1 MLLFNLIKKFLP
13 FRVVE
18 ISQVG
23 LKQKFEK
30 MLSTNRFFCSELT
43 DCADGRNSF
52 ENDYS
57 RIVLSSYVR
66 RMQDKAQVFPLA
78 QNDFVRTRLTHSMEV
93 SCFAKG
99 LGLGVEKFMLSHGLL
114 DEWQQ
119 NFIPSILETAGLVHD
134 IGNPPFGHFGEESI
148 RSFFRKLKAD
158 KTSKAGKAYQSLS
171 CCQQADFENF
181 DGNVQGFRILK
192 SLAPNQYGNSFN
204 LTFAL
209 LATVIKYPFSST
221 DGNKKTGN
229 PFQKKFGYF
238 CSEQNAYQKITAELG
253 LKSGQRHP
261 LTYLVEAADDIAY
274 SVCDIEDGCKIG
286 LIRLENLKEK
296 FKQTDGET
304 ELKRLIDKG
313 YSFDDDKELFVQ
325 QFRIVM
331 QRKMIRDVIKTF
343 CDNIENIV
351 NGNFKQDLLSASASA
366 SIRKVFKDLGD
377 INFSH
382 KSVLKRELL
391 GDTVITYLLNILTEA
406 VFNHSLGEKRTSKNS
421 KIIALIC
428 SKTKD
433 AEILKSPGNIYEKFQ
448 KIVDYVSGM
457 TDSFALRMYQEF
469 TGKGGFE

>member
-1 MLLFNLIKKFLP
+1 MD
-13 FRVVE
+13 
-18 ISQVG
+18 
-23 LKQKFEK
+23 LKRKFEK
-30 MLSTNRFFCSELT
+30 MLSANRFFNSETT
-43 DCADGRNSF
+43 DDTDGRNPF

-99 LGLGVEKFMLSHGLL
+99 LGLGVEKFMFGRGLL
-114 DEWQQ
+114 ADRQRG
-119 NFIPSILETAGLVHD
+119 FIPSILETAGLVHD

-148 RSFFRKLKAD
+148 RSFFRRLKTDAAS
-158 KTSKAGKAYQSLS
+158 KTGQAYLALPPE
-171 CCQQADFENF
+171 QQADFENF

-192 SLAPNQYGNSFN
+192 SLAPNRHGNSFN

-209 LATVIKYPFSST
+209 LGTVVKYPFSST
-221 DGNKKTGN
+221 DGNKKTQN

-238 CSEQNAYQKITAELG
+238 CSERDAYQKITAELE
-253 LKSGQRHP
+253 LNAGQRHP

-274 SVCDIEDGCKIG
+274 SVCDIEDGCKTG
-286 LIRLENLKEK
+286 LIRLADLQEK
-296 FKQTDGET
+296 FKDTDGEI
-304 ELKRLIDKG
+304 ELQSLIGKG
-313 YSFDDDKELFVQ
+313 YSFDDDRELFVQ
-325 QFRIVM
+325 QFRIAM
-331 QRKMIRDVIKTF
+331 QRKMIRDAVKTF
-343 CDNIENIV
+343 CDNIESIV
-351 NGNFKQDLLSASASA
+351 NGDFKQDLLSASDSTA
-366 SIRKVFKDLGD
+366 IREVFKVLGD

-391 GDTVITYLLNILTEA
+391 GDTVITYLLNILTDA
-406 VFNHSLGEKRTSKNS
+406 VFSHSPDEKETSKNN
-421 KIIALIC
+421 KIISLIC
-428 SKTKD
+428 SKKKD
-433 AEILKSPGNIYEKFQ
+433 AEILKSTGNTYEKFQ

>member
-1 MLLFNLIKKFLP
+1 MD
-13 FRVVE
+13 
-18 ISQVG
+18 
-23 LKQKFEK
+23 LKQTLEK
-30 MLSTNRFFCSELT
+30 MLSANRFFNSKTT
-43 DCADGRNSF
+43 DGADGRNPF

-78 QNDFVRTRLTHSMEV
+78 QNDFVRTRLTHSLEV

-99 LGLGVEKFMLSHGLL
+99 LGLGVETFMLNRGLL
-114 DEWQQ
+114 DDRQRG
-119 NFIPSILETAGLVHD
+119 FIPSIAETAGLVHD

-148 RSFFRKLKAD
+148 RVFFRKLKTDA
-158 KTSKAGKAYQSLS
+158 TSKTGAAYQTLLPER
-171 CCQQADFENF
+171 QADFENF

-192 SLAPNQYGNSFN
+192 SLAPNRHGDSFN

-209 LATVIKYPFSST
+209 LGTVVKYPFSST
-221 DGNKKTGN
+221 DGNKKTQN

-238 CSEQNAYQKITAELG
+238 CSERDAYQRIAAELG
-253 LKSGQRHP
+253 LKTGQRHP

-286 LIRLENLKEK
+286 LIRLEDLKEK
-296 FKQTDGET
+296 FKGTDGET
-304 ELKRLIDKG
+304 ELQRLIDKG
-313 YSFDDDKELFVQ
+313 YSFDDDRELFVQ
-325 QFRIVM
+325 QFRIAM
-331 QRKMIRDVIKTF
+331 QREMIRDVVETF
-343 CDNIENIV
+343 CDNIESIV
-351 NGNFKQDLLSASASA
+351 NGDFKQDLLSASASA
-366 SIRKVFKDLGD
+366 TIREVFKVLGD

-391 GDTVITYLLNILTEA
+391 GDTVITYLLNILTDA
-406 VFNHSLGEKRTSKNS
+406 VFSRSPDEKGTSKNN

-428 SKTKD
+428 SRKND
-433 AEILKSPGNIYEKFQ
+433 ENILKSAGNTYEKFQ

-457 TDSFALRMYQEF
+457 TDSFALRLYQEF

>member
-1 MLLFNLIKKFLP
+1 MD
-13 FRVVE
+13 
-18 ISQVG
+18 
-23 LKQKFEK
+23 LKQTLEK
-30 MLSTNRFFCSELT
+30 MLSANRFFNSKTT
-43 DCADGRNSF
+43 DGADGRNPF

-78 QNDFVRTRLTHSMEV
+78 QNDFVRTRLTHSLEV

-99 LGLGVEKFMLSHGLL
+99 LGLGVETFMLNRGLL
-114 DEWQQ
+114 DDRQRG
-119 NFIPSILETAGLVHD
+119 FIPSIAETAGLVHD

-148 RSFFRKLKAD
+148 RVFFRKLKTDA
-158 KTSKAGKAYQSLS
+158 TSKTGAAYQTLPPER
-171 CCQQADFENF
+171 QADFENF

-192 SLAPNQYGNSFN
+192 SLAPNRHGDSFN

-209 LATVIKYPFSST
+209 LGTVVKYPFSST
-221 DGNKKTGN
+221 DGNKKTKN

-238 CSEQNAYQKITAELG
+238 CSERDAYQRIAAELG
-253 LKSGQRHP
+253 LKTGQRHP

-286 LIRLENLKEK
+286 LIRLEDLKEK
-296 FKQTDGET
+296 FKGTDGET
-304 ELKRLIDKG
+304 ELQRLIDKG
-313 YSFDDDKELFVQ
+313 YSFDDDRELFVQ
-325 QFRIVM
+325 QFRIAM
-331 QRKMIRDVIKTF
+331 QREMIRDVVETF
-343 CDNIENIV
+343 CDNIESIV
-351 NGNFKQDLLSASASA
+351 NGDFKQDLLSASASA
-366 SIRKVFKDLGD
+366 TIREVFKVLGD

-391 GDTVITYLLNILTEA
+391 GDTVITYLLNILTDA
-406 VFNHSLGEKRTSKNS
+406 VFSRLPDEKGTSKNN

-428 SKTKD
+428 SRKND
-433 AEILKSPGNIYEKFQ
+433 ENILKSAGNTYEKFQ

-457 TDSFALRMYQEF
+457 TDSFALRLYQEF

>member
-1 MLLFNLIKKFLP
+1 MD
-13 FRVVE
+13 
-18 ISQVG
+18 
-23 LKQKFEK
+23 LKQTLEK
-30 MLSTNRFFCSELT
+30 MLSANRFFNSKTT
-43 DCADGRNSF
+43 DGADGRNPF

-78 QNDFVRTRLTHSMEV
+78 QNDFVRTRLTHSLEV

-99 LGLGVEKFMLSHGLL
+99 LGLGVETFMLNRGLL
-114 DEWQQ
+114 DDRQRG
-119 NFIPSILETAGLVHD
+119 FIPSIAETAGLVHD

-148 RSFFRKLKAD
+148 RVFFRKLKTDA
-158 KTSKAGKAYQSLS
+158 TSKTGAAYQTLPPER
-171 CCQQADFENF
+171 QADFENF

-192 SLAPNQYGNSFN
+192 SLAPNRHGDSFN

-209 LATVIKYPFSST
+209 LGTVVKYPFSST
-221 DGNKKTGN
+221 DGNKKTKN

-238 CSEQNAYQKITAELG
+238 CSERDAYQRIAAELG
-253 LKSGQRHP
+253 LKTGQRHP

-286 LIRLENLKEK
+286 LIRLADLQEK
-296 FKQTDGET
+296 FKGTDGET
-304 ELKRLIDKG
+304 ELQRLIDKG
-313 YSFDDDKELFVQ
+313 YSFDDDRELFVQ
-325 QFRIVM
+325 QFRIAM
-331 QRKMIRDVIKTF
+331 QREMISDVVETF
-343 CDNIENIV
+343 CDNIESIV
-351 NGNFKQDLLSASASA
+351 NGDFKQDLLSASDSA
-366 SIRKVFKDLGD
+366 TIREVFKVLGD

-391 GDTVITYLLNILTEA
+391 GDTVITYLLNILTDA
-406 VFNHSLGEKRTSKNS
+406 VFSRSPDEKGTSKNN

-428 SKTKD
+428 SRKND
-433 AEILKSPGNIYEKFQ
+433 ENILKSAGNTYEKFQ

-457 TDSFALRMYQEF
+457 TDSFALRLYQEF

>member
-1 MLLFNLIKKFLP
+1 MD
-13 FRVVE
+13 
-18 ISQVG
+18 
-23 LKQKFEK
+23 LKQTLEK
-30 MLSTNRFFCSELT
+30 MLSANRFFNSKTT
-43 DCADGRNSF
+43 DGADGRNPF

-78 QNDFVRTRLTHSMEV
+78 QNDFVRTRLTHSLEV

-99 LGLGVEKFMLSHGLL
+99 LGLGVETFMLNRGLL
-114 DEWQQ
+114 DDRQRG
-119 NFIPSILETAGLVHD
+119 FIPSIAETAGLVHD

-148 RSFFRKLKAD
+148 RVFFRKLKTDA
-158 KTSKAGKAYQSLS
+158 TSKTGAAYQTLPPE
-171 CCQQADFENF
+171 QQADFENF

-192 SLAPNQYGNSFN
+192 SLAPNRHGDSFN

-209 LATVIKYPFSST
+209 LGTVVKYPFSST
-221 DGNKKTGN
+221 DGNKKTKN

-238 CSEQNAYQKITAELG
+238 CSERDAYQRIAAELG
-253 LKSGQRHP
+253 LKTGQRHP

-286 LIRLENLKEK
+286 LIRLEDLKEK
-296 FKQTDGET
+296 FKGTDGET
-304 ELKRLIDKG
+304 ELQRLIDKG
-313 YSFDDDKELFVQ
+313 YSFDDDRELFVQ
-325 QFRIVM
+325 QFRIAM
-331 QRKMIRDVIKTF
+331 QREMIRDAVETF
-343 CDNIENIV
+343 CDNIESIV
-351 NGNFKQDLLSASASA
+351 NGDFKQDLLSASASA
-366 SIRKVFKDLGD
+366 TIREVFKVLGD

-391 GDTVITYLLNILTEA
+391 GDTVITYLLNILTDA
-406 VFNHSLGEKRTSKNS
+406 VFSRSPDEKGTSKNN

-428 SKTKD
+428 SRKND
-433 AEILKSPGNIYEKFQ
+433 ENILKSAGNTYEKFQ

-457 TDSFALRMYQEF
+457 TDSFALRLYQEF

>member
-1 MLLFNLIKKFLP
+1 MD
-13 FRVVE
+13 
-18 ISQVG
+18 
-23 LKQKFEK
+23 LKQTLEK
-30 MLSTNRFFCSELT
+30 MLSANRFFNSKTT
-43 DCADGRNSF
+43 DGADGRNPF

-78 QNDFVRTRLTHSMEV
+78 QNDFVRTRLTHSLEV

-99 LGLGVEKFMLSHGLL
+99 LGLGVETFMLNRGLL
-114 DEWQQ
+114 DDRQRG
-119 NFIPSILETAGLVHD
+119 FIPSIAETAGLVHD

-148 RSFFRKLKAD
+148 RVFFRKLKTDA
-158 KTSKAGKAYQSLS
+158 TSKTGAAYQTLPPER
-171 CCQQADFENF
+171 QADFENF

-192 SLAPNQYGNSFN
+192 SLAPNRHGDSFN

-209 LATVIKYPFSST
+209 LGTVVKYPFSST
-221 DGNKKTGN
+221 DGNKKTQN

-238 CSEQNAYQKITAELG
+238 CSERDAYQRIAAELG
-253 LKSGQRHP
+253 LKTGQRHP

-286 LIRLENLKEK
+286 LIRLADLQEK
-296 FKQTDGET
+296 FKGTDGET
-304 ELKRLIDKG
+304 ELQRLIDKG
-313 YSFDDDKELFVQ
+313 YSFDDDRELFVQ
-325 QFRIVM
+325 QFRIAM
-331 QRKMIRDVIKTF
+331 QREMIRDAVETF
-343 CDNIENIV
+343 CDNIESIV
-351 NGNFKQDLLSASASA
+351 NGDFKQDLLSASASA
-366 SIRKVFKDLGD
+366 TIREVFKVLGD

-391 GDTVITYLLNILTEA
+391 GDTVITYLLNILTDA
-406 VFNHSLGEKRTSKNS
+406 VFSRSPDEKGTSKNN

-428 SKTKD
+428 SRKND
-433 AEILKSPGNIYEKFQ
+433 ENILKSAGNTYEKFQ

-457 TDSFALRMYQEF
+457 TDSFALRLYQEF

>member
-1 MLLFNLIKKFLP
+1 MD
-13 FRVVE
+13 
-18 ISQVG
+18 
-23 LKQKFEK
+23 LKQTLEK
-30 MLSTNRFFCSELT
+30 MLSANRFFNSKTT
-43 DCADGRNSF
+43 DGADGRNPF

-78 QNDFVRTRLTHSMEV
+78 QNDFVRTRLTHSLEV

-99 LGLGVEKFMLSHGLL
+99 LGLGVETFMLNRGLL
-114 DEWQQ
+114 DDRQRG
-119 NFIPSILETAGLVHD
+119 FIPSIAETAGLVHD

-148 RSFFRKLKAD
+148 RVFFRKLKTDA
-158 KTSKAGKAYQSLS
+158 TSKTGAAYQTLPPER
-171 CCQQADFENF
+171 QADFENF

-192 SLAPNQYGNSFN
+192 SLAPNRHGDSFN

-209 LATVIKYPFSST
+209 LGTVVKYPFSST
-221 DGNKKTGN
+221 DGNKKTQN

-238 CSEQNAYQKITAELG
+238 CSERDAYQRIAAELG
-253 LKSGQRHP
+253 LKTGQRHP

-286 LIRLENLKEK
+286 LIRLEDLKEK
-296 FKQTDGET
+296 FKGTDGET
-304 ELKRLIDKG
+304 ELQRLIDKG
-313 YSFDDDKELFVQ
+313 YSFDDDRELFVQ
-325 QFRIVM
+325 QFRIAM
-331 QRKMIRDVIKTF
+331 QREMIRDVVETF
-343 CDNIENIV
+343 CDNIESIV
-351 NGNFKQDLLSASASA
+351 NGDFKQDLLSASASA
-366 SIRKVFKDLGD
+366 TIREVFKVLGD

-391 GDTVITYLLNILTEA
+391 GDTVITYLLNILTDA
-406 VFNHSLGEKRTSKNS
+406 VFSRLPDEKGTSKNN

-428 SKTKD
+428 SRKND
-433 AEILKSPGNIYEKFQ
+433 ENILKSAGNTYEKFQ

-457 TDSFALRMYQEF
+457 TDSFALRLYQEF

>member
-1 MLLFNLIKKFLP
+1 MD
-13 FRVVE
+13 
-18 ISQVG
+18 
-23 LKQKFEK
+23 LKRKFEK
-30 MLSTNRFFCSELT
+30 MLSANRFFNSET
-43 DCADGRNSF
+43 ADGADGRNPF

-57 RIVLSSYVR
+57 RVVLSSYVR

-99 LGLGVEKFMLSHGLL
+99 LGLGVEKFMLARGLL
-114 DEWQQ
+114 DDRQRG
-119 NFIPSILETAGLVHD
+119 FIPSILETAGLVHD

-148 RSFFRKLKAD
+148 RVFFRKLKTD
-158 KTSKAGKAYQSLS
+158 ETSKAGQAYQTLPPE
-171 CCQQADFENF
+171 QRADFENF

-192 SLAPNQYGNSFN
+192 SLAPNRHGDSFN

-209 LATVIKYPFSST
+209 LGTVVKYPFSSI
-221 DGNKKTGN
+221 DGNKKTEN

-238 CSEQNAYQKITAELG
+238 CSERDAYQKITAELG
-253 LKSGQRHP
+253 LAAGQRHP

-286 LIRLENLKEK
+286 LIRLADLKER
-296 FKQTDGET
+296 FKGTDGET
-304 ELKRLIDKG
+304 ELQRLTGK
-313 YSFDDDKELFVQ
+313 YSFDDDRELFVQ
-325 QFRIVM
+325 QFRIAM
-331 QRKMIRDVIKTF
+331 QSKMIRDVVKTF
-343 CDNIENIV
+343 CDNIDSIV
-351 NGNFKQDLLSASASA
+351 NGDFKRDLLSASDSA
-366 SIRKVFKDLGD
+366 AIREVFKDLGD

-391 GDTVITYLLNILTEA
+391 GDTVITYLLNILTDA
-406 VFNHSLGEKRTSKNS
+406 VFSHSPDEKGTSKNN
-421 KIIALIC
+421 KIISLIC
-428 SKTKD
+428 SKKKD
-433 AEILKSPGNIYEKFQ
+433 AEILKSTGNTYEKFQ

>member
-1 MLLFNLIKKFLP
+1 MD
-13 FRVVE
+13 
-18 ISQVG
+18 
-23 LKQKFEK
+23 LKQKLEK
-30 MLSTNRFFCSELT
+30 MLSANRFFNSKTT
-43 DCADGRNSF
+43 DGADGRNPF

-78 QNDFVRTRLTHSMEV
+78 QNDFVRTRLTHSLEV

-99 LGLGVEKFMLSHGLL
+99 LGLGVETFMLNRGLL
-114 DEWQQ
+114 DDRQRG
-119 NFIPSILETAGLVHD
+119 FIPSIAETAGLVHD

-148 RSFFRKLKAD
+148 RVFFRKLKTDA
-158 KTSKAGKAYQSLS
+158 TSKTGAAYQTLPPER
-171 CCQQADFENF
+171 QADFENF

-192 SLAPNQYGNSFN
+192 SLAPNRHGDSFN

-209 LATVIKYPFSST
+209 LGTVVKYPFSST
-221 DGNKKTGN
+221 DGNKKTQN

-238 CSEQNAYQKITAELG
+238 CSERDAYQRIAAELG
-253 LKSGQRHP
+253 LKTGQRHP

-286 LIRLENLKEK
+286 LIRLEDLKEK
-296 FKQTDGET
+296 FKGTDGET
-304 ELKRLIDKG
+304 ELQRLIDKG
-313 YSFDDDKELFVQ
+313 YSFDDDRELFVQ
-325 QFRIVM
+325 QFRIAM
-331 QRKMIRDVIKTF
+331 QREMIRDVVETF
-343 CDNIENIV
+343 CDNIESIV
-351 NGNFKQDLLSASASA
+351 NGDFKQDLLSASASA
-366 SIRKVFKDLGD
+366 TIREVFKVLGD

-391 GDTVITYLLNILTEA
+391 GDTVITYLLNILTDA
-406 VFNHSLGEKRTSKNS
+406 VFSRSPDEKGTSKNN

-428 SKTKD
+428 SRKND
-433 AEILKSPGNIYEKFQ
+433 ENILKSAGNTYEKFQ

-457 TDSFALRMYQEF
+457 TDSFALRLYQEF

>member
-1 MLLFNLIKKFLP
+1 MD
-13 FRVVE
+13 
-18 ISQVG
+18 
-23 LKQKFEK
+23 LKQTLEK
-30 MLSTNRFFCSELT
+30 MLSANRFFNSKTT
-43 DCADGRNSF
+43 DGADGRNPF

-78 QNDFVRTRLTHSMEV
+78 QNDFVRTRLTHSLEV

-99 LGLGVEKFMLSHGLL
+99 LGLGVETFMLNRGLL
-114 DEWQQ
+114 DDRQRG
-119 NFIPSILETAGLVHD
+119 FIPSIAETAGLVHD

-148 RSFFRKLKAD
+148 RVFFRKLKTDA
-158 KTSKAGKAYQSLS
+158 TSKTGAAYQTLPPER
-171 CCQQADFENF
+171 QADFENF

-192 SLAPNQYGNSFN
+192 SLAPNRHGDSFN

-209 LATVIKYPFSST
+209 LGTVVKYPFSST
-221 DGNKKTGN
+221 DGNKKTKN

-238 CSEQNAYQKITAELG
+238 CSERDAYQRIAAELG
-253 LKSGQRHP
+253 LKTGQRHP

-286 LIRLENLKEK
+286 LIRLEDLKEK
-296 FKQTDGET
+296 FKGTDGET
-304 ELKRLIDKG
+304 ELQRLIDKG
-313 YSFDDDKELFVQ
+313 YSFDDDRELFVQ
-325 QFRIVM
+325 QFRIAM
-331 QRKMIRDVIKTF
+331 QRKMIRDAVKTF
-343 CDNIENIV
+343 CDNIESIV
-351 NGNFKQDLLSASASA
+351 NGDFKQDLLSASASA
-366 SIRKVFKDLGD
+366 TIREVFKVLGD

-391 GDTVITYLLNILTEA
+391 GDTVITYLLNILTDA
-406 VFNHSLGEKRTSKNS
+406 VFSRSPDEKGTSKNN

-428 SKTKD
+428 SRKND
-433 AEILKSPGNIYEKFQ
+433 ENILKSAGNTYEKFQ

-457 TDSFALRMYQEF
+457 TDSFALRLYQEF